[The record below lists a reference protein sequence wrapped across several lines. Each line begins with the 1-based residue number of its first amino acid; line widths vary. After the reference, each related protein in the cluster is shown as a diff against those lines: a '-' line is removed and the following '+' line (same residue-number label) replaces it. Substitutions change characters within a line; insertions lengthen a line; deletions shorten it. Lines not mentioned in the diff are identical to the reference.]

1 MSVSST
7 KLQSGFVE
15 IAFLHGCYPVVL
27 HLSWRS
33 PLEDGLL
40 NVDFLFDVFVRFL
53 LYLHCIYEASVKK
66 VKYLIFLMNKCVF
79 KTVSNVAYLYI
90 YVYMYIYMYIY
101 IYLSI
106 YLSIY
111 LYIYIYIY
119 GNHKALIS
127 HVSVFGWNKIEMM
140 LFYFSCDHLTNLFFK
155 GTVVDTQVNPSV
167 ESLMETTI
175 LSVK

>member
-33 PLEDGLL
+33 PLKDGLL

-90 YVYMYIYMYIY
+90 YMYICIYIYMSIY

-119 GNHKALIS
+119 IS
-127 HVSVFGWNKIEMM
+127 IYIYIHLGPFQIRNYLERLGRKI
-140 LFYFSCDHLTNLFFK
+140 TFK
-155 GTVVDTQVNPSV
+155 QNQQ
-167 ESLMETTI
+167 
-175 LSVK
+175 